1 MSERRVVVTG
11 LGATTPLGGTI
22 AETWEGILA
31 GRSGAKPL
39 PQEMLDRYEMPVHFA
54 CTIAQDPLEGLVP
67 TIGAVAVDRRKSR
80 VLGVAEQDAGLGHG
94 RQATGQPFV
103 RQGARSGQ
111 PSRRARTCSSRSR
124 GSTT

>member
-39 PQEMLDRYEMPVHFA
+39 PEEMVERYDESLELLPMELE
-54 CTIAQDPLEGLVP
+54 PLEP
-67 TIGAVAVDRRKSR
+67 
-80 VLGVAEQDAGLGHG
+80 
-94 RQATGQPFV
+94 
-103 RQGARSGQ
+103 
-111 PSRRARTCSSRSR
+111 
-124 GSTT
+124 

>member
-39 PQEMLDRYEMPVHFA
+39 PSETVERYELPVSFA
-54 CTIAQDPLEGLVP
+54 CTIAQDPAEVLSKPTQVRLVGGSEGKLVMEP
-67 TIGAVAVDRRKSR
+67 IKA
-80 VLGVAEQDAGLGHG
+80 
-94 RQATGQPFV
+94 
-103 RQGARSGQ
+103 
-111 PSRRARTCSSRSR
+111 
-124 GSTT
+124 